1 MSNNLTHLRYHV
13 SSVFQGADR
22 EKGHVRGI
30 PCVFRDDFEIVT
42 AVMAGD
48 NHLELRLFSPEG
60 VTAAEELALTARLC
74 KLMDRYQRKW
84 RS

>member
-1 MSNNLTHLRYHV
+1 M
-13 SSVFQGADR
+13 
-22 EKGHVRGI
+22 RGI

-60 VTAAEELALTARLC
+60 VNIFTPPDMQFLLEAQKKSFNPEKESFY
-74 KLMDRYQRKW
+74 RY
-84 RS
+84 

>member
-1 MSNNLTHLRYHV
+1 M
-13 SSVFQGADR
+13 
-22 EKGHVRGI
+22 RGE
-30 PCVFRDDFEIVT
+30 CYVFRDDFEIVT

-48 NHLELRLFSPEG
+48 NHLELRVFSPEG
-60 VTAAEELALTARLC
+60 IAVSEEVMLTARLC